1 VSLAFIDGAAPPM
14 SVDIWQWINDTFT
27 VNGLNRNGVA
37 PGSSNFDTTTALVK
51 SGINQAQ
58 TSGNT
63 LRYSVPGDTTLVN
76 ALGNNVRL
84 DLVFRVDP
92 GPGNYV
98 TVGNKSTALRK
109 VPTNPAAAV
118 ANAASTNFWE
128 SYLGNNGSFGSL
140 GGHPTVAGVKKWSNL
155 VWNSAR
161 CDTAEQNLYQISA
174 RGIGVPGPGTYA
186 TMYEETDPKF
196 TTLGI
201 EKNRCFLTTATAAAT
216 QANTVCDIGLTD
228 GWPIG
233 AGYVAE
239 NGLTLGHT
247 YEYTKILPDGQFTP
261 GTHVEYFLRRL
272 DSPSGDV
279 NLCPD
284 TTTVFPQASEGS
296 TDAHRW
302 QEFSVLPDAWKKGAY
317 GGLGQACMLYV
328 DLNDRRGNE
337 RVWVSVADSIGAT
350 KAAKYGAHN
359 GWHAAGGADLN
370 AASSF
375 VYNQNQQPGSTWDM
389 YGVKASES
397 LNTKVAS
404 IGVDLSNHAASG
416 QITNKW
422 SFQGPSL
429 GMLEAYYSVLLVLS
443 GDLNSAVLGPFN
455 DQGNNDVKMLQ
466 DFMLG
471 ATSGANRGVFIE
483 GDGFVEA
490 GTSTA
495 SNASLL
501 NNFLYVSLRD
511 PSYLLL
517 SGNTAGCVDLVAQT
531 PITASG
537 DIYGVRNGC
546 LFTDDVLDVGTRSVP
561 ASLYSPAGNATAP
574 VISGVFHDVNA
585 VNGEYWK
592 SLVDGWDIENLRSRF
607 CDGSYGRLA
616 YYYNA
621 LTNIFGSICT
631 LTGGPLG
638 TTDVP
643 QAGNGSQFVDFMNL
657 RNNPLV
663 SGQATV
669 DFGLSKTDRVEVKVF
684 DVGGRLVRTLADRQF
699 AAGKHTLTWD
709 GVDNDG
715 HQVSRGVYFTQVKY
729 VNSRFTDARK
739 LTVLK

>member
-1 VSLAFIDGAAPPM
+1 
-14 SVDIWQWINDTFT
+14 
-27 VNGLNRNGVA
+27 
-37 PGSSNFDTTTALVK
+37 
-51 SGINQAQ
+51 
-58 TSGNT
+58 
-63 LRYSVPGDTTLVN
+63 
-76 ALGNNVRL
+76 
-84 DLVFRVDP
+84 
-92 GPGNYV
+92 
-98 TVGNKSTALRK
+98 
-109 VPTNPAAAV
+109 
-118 ANAASTNFWE
+118 
-128 SYLGNNGSFGSL
+128 
-140 GGHPTVAGVKKWSNL
+140 
-155 VWNSAR
+155 
-161 CDTAEQNLYQISA
+161 
-174 RGIGVPGPGTYA
+174 
-186 TMYEETDPKF
+186 
-196 TTLGI
+196 
-201 EKNRCFLTTATAAAT
+201 
-216 QANTVCDIGLTD
+216 
-228 GWPIG
+228 
-233 AGYVAE
+233 
-239 NGLTLGHT
+239 
-247 YEYTKILPDGQFTP
+247 
-261 GTHVEYFLRRL
+261 
-272 DSPSGDV
+272 
-279 NLCPD
+279 
-284 TTTVFPQASEGS
+284 
-296 TDAHRW
+296 
-302 QEFSVLPDAWKKGAY
+302 
-317 GGLGQACMLYV
+317 
-328 DLNDRRGNE
+328 
-337 RVWVSVADSIGAT
+337 
-350 KAAKYGAHN
+350 
-359 GWHAAGGADLN
+359 
-370 AASSF
+370 
-375 VYNQNQQPGSTWDM
+375 
-389 YGVKASES
+389 
-397 LNTKVAS
+397 
-404 IGVDLSNHAASG
+404 
-416 QITNKW
+416 
-422 SFQGPSL
+422 
-429 GMLEAYYSVLLVLS
+429 MLEAYYSVLLVLS

-517 SGNTAGCVDLVAQT
+517 SGNPAGCVDLVAQT

-669 DFGLSKTDRVEVKVF
+669 DFGLSKADRVEVKVF
-684 DVGGRLVRTLADRQF
+684 DVSGRLVRTLADRQF
-699 AAGKHTLTWD
+699 AAGRHSLTWD
-709 GVDNDG
+709 GVDNNG
-715 HQVSRGVYFTQVKY
+715 RSVARGVYFTQVKY
-729 VNSRFTDARK
+729 VNSRFTDAK
-739 LTVLK
+739 KITVLK